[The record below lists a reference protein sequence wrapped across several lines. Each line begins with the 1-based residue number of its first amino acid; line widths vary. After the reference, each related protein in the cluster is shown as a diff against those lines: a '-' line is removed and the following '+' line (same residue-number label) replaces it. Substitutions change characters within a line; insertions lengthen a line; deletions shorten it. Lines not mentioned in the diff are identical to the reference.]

1 MVTLTFNLW
10 GTARLFCKVAASFYI
25 PISTVWAFQFLYIL
39 FSTSYYLSSWLKPC
53 YGYDILSHC
62 GFWFAFAWWLTTV
75 NIFPC
80 ASWSFVYFLGKMS
93 IQILCLI
100 LSVLFVFLLLSC
112 KSSLCI
118 RDTRP
123 LSDIWLVSIF
133 SHSVGCLS
141 FPLSSYFL
149 IFTLI

>member
-1 MVTLTFNLW
+1 MVTLIFNLW
-10 GTARLFCKVAASFYI
+10 GTARLFCKVAASFYV

-53 YGYDILSHC
+53 YGYDMLSHC
-62 GFWFAFAWWLTTV
+62 GFDLHLPDGWLHWTSFHV
-75 NIFPC
+75 LLDHFYIFLEKC
-80 ASWSFVYFLGKMS
+80 LFRSFVWFLSG
-93 IQILCLI
+93 
-100 LSVLFVFLLLSC
+100 LFVFLLLSC

-123 LSDIWLVSIF
+123 LSDIWLASIF

-141 FPLSSYFL
+141 LPYLVF
-149 IFTLI
+149 